1 MPRDNA
7 HEVGHKAGNIA
18 PQEGAIAH
26 DGISFVGNID
36 LKLGEHD
43 CKQRAESRFT
53 RWGSEKGAPVA
64 ILPTGHGDKVCQM
77 AGHAALEEDIICRYH
92 ILLTHMSC
100 ITLGDNCES
109 KNCEWR

>member
-53 RWGSEKGAPVA
+53 R
-64 ILPTGHGDKVCQM
+64 
-77 AGHAALEEDIICRYH
+77 
-92 ILLTHMSC
+92 
-100 ITLGDNCES
+100 
-109 KNCEWR
+109 